1 MQESK
6 RQTQEMQRCSKQ
18 RGCEEKQLQMQRRGS
33 QTGHSQARC
42 HCTSPRVRAT
52 YEWYSGSTWLW

>member
-18 RGCEEKQLQMQRRGS
+18 RGREEMQLQMQRRGS

-42 HCTSPRVRAT
+42 HCSCPRGRAT

>member
-18 RGCEEKQLQMQRRGS
+18 RECEEMQLQMQRRGS

-42 HCTSPRVRAT
+42 HCSCPRVRAT
-52 YEWYSGSTWLW
+52 YE